1 MQKIMLTLEDQS
13 RLKEV
18 LEHLKKLDFIKVES
32 IYNEDEIDQ
41 KLLVSEEAIKYGKTI
56 SQSDLEEEIKT
67 WRKPSIPNH

>member
-18 LEHLKKLDFIKVES
+18 LEHLKKLDFIEVES

-41 KLLVSEEAIKYGKTI
+41 KLQVSEEAIKYGKTV

-67 WRKPSIPNH
+67 WRKK